1 MFENIAQYEKR
12 AHLRDIGDNKLVIR
26 ISEEGYRFNLSV
38 TSGNDDCDFSYMT
51 RFVKAAI
58 KELEKEI
65 LTKAFEIEEC
75 EFQNI
80 YNEAKREALE
90 FILPTKSEV
99 PKEF

>member
-1 MFENIAQYEKR
+1 
-12 AHLRDIGDNKLVIR
+12 
-26 ISEEGYRFNLSV
+26 
-38 TSGNDDCDFSYMT
+38 MT